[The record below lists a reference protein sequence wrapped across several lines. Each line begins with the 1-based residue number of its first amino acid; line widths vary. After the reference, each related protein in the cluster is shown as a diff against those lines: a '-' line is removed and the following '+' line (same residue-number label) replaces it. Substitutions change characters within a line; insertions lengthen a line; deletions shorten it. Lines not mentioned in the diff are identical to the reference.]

1 MTLPNPVRACTVP
14 HMLACAACGRS
25 YNARALDPWSLSTAT
40 CPGCGGELA
49 VTARKRPIAAT
60 PDTGRFVRAQVR
72 EEQLSQRLTGL
83 GA

>member
-1 MTLPNPVRACTVP
+1 
-14 HMLACAACGRS
+14 MLACAACGRS

-40 CPGCGGELA
+40 CPGCRGELA
-49 VTARKRPIAAT
+49 VTPRKHPITAT
-60 PDTGRFVRAQVR
+60 ADAGRFVRAQVR

>member
-1 MTLPNPVRACTVP
+1 
-14 HMLACAACGRS
+14 
-25 YNARALDPWSLSTAT
+25 
-40 CPGCGGELA
+40 LA

-60 PDTGRFVRAQVR
+60 RDTGRFIRAQVR